1 VIKITDSIDY
11 YHTFHAPASP
21 TFEPYQIKK
30 DMRIMQ
36 LCQFTLVLTFGF
48 MLMGIQATSQTNYTF
63 QDGKMTISGTST
75 LHDWT
80 SDVTQINF
88 EGTVQAGNE
97 SLASI
102 KKVQLSIPVEGI
114 KSTKGKTMDKK
125 TWGALESETH
135 PNIKCSLNSFDIQ
148 EAGNKFNITGKGELT
163 IAGNTQPITLTFNAQ
178 FTEDGNLKFTGSKA
192 LKMTDFN
199 IDPPRALLGTLKTGD
214 DITIDFTV
222 SMKPTNSSANM
233 K

>member
-1 VIKITDSIDY
+1 
-11 YHTFHAPASP
+11 
-21 TFEPYQIKK
+21 
-30 DMRIMQ
+30 MQ
-36 LCQFTLVLTFGF
+36 LSQSTLVLLLGF
-48 MLMGIQATSQTNYTF
+48 MLFSIQATSQTNYTF
-63 QDGKMTISGTST
+63 QSGKMTISGTST

-80 SDVTQINF
+80 SDVTEINF
-88 EGTVQAGNE
+88 KGMVQAGDE
-97 SLASI
+97 TLASI
-102 KKVQLSIPVEGI
+102 KKVQVSIPVEGI

-125 TWGALESETH
+125 TWEALESEEH
-135 PNIKCSLNSFDIQ
+135 PNVECSLTSFDIK
-148 EAGNKFNITGKGELT
+148 ENGKKFNITGKGELT
-163 IAGNTQPITLTFNAQ
+163 MAGTTKPITLTLNAQ

-222 SMKPTNSSANM
+222 TMKPTDSSANM